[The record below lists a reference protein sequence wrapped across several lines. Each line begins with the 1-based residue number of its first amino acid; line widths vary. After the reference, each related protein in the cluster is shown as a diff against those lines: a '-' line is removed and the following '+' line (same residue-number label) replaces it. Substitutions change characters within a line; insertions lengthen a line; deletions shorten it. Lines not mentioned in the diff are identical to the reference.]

1 MRELEKNSPVPVR
14 KEMSMTE
21 YAKLVDTNANLV
33 DKIKEQQEIIKG
45 MQENQD
51 SAIKIMK
58 MYEDLKK
65 DYIRVKA
72 NEKILADLLDK
83 EQKKNKKGKKAKYN
97 LEILKNY
104 DNKTFFKLVEK
115 KLDMMYKYYMEKYP
129 YELNRFILSNMF
141 IY

>member
-58 MYEDLKK
+58 MYADLKK

-83 EQKKNKKGKKAKYN
+83 EQKKNKKAIEYIKKEEWY
-97 LEILKNY
+97 LEEY
-104 DNKTFFKLVEK
+104 DNNFINENVVKTT
-115 KLDMMYKYYMEKYP
+115 
-129 YELNRFILSNMF
+129 ELLNIIEGGGL
-141 IY
+141 

>member
-33 DKIKEQQEIIKG
+33 DKIKEQQETIKG

-65 DYIRVKA
+65 DYIRVKS
-72 NEKILADLLDK
+72 NEKTLADLLDK
-83 EQKKNKKGKKAKYN
+83 EQKKNKKAIEH
-97 LEILKNY
+97 LEESIDIIKGDSMIPISSGNVRRRYLQPVLDILKGEG
-104 DNKTFFKLVEK
+104 L
-115 KLDMMYKYYMEKYP
+115 
-129 YELNRFILSNMF
+129 
-141 IY
+141 

>member
-21 YAKLVDTNANLV
+21 YAKLVDTNADLV

-83 EQKKNKKGKKAKYN
+83 EQKKNKKAIEHLEESIDIIKGDSMIPISSGNVRRRYLQPV
-97 LEILKNY
+97 LEILKGGGLWNQ
-104 DNKTFFKLVEK
+104 K
-115 KLDMMYKYYMEKYP
+115 K
-129 YELNRFILSNMF
+129 
-141 IY
+141 

>member
-21 YAKLVDTNANLV
+21 YAKLVDTNADLV

-83 EQKKNKKGKKAKYN
+83 EQKKNKKAIEHLEESIDIIKGDSMIPISSGNVRRRYLQPV
-97 LEILKNY
+97 LEILKGGG
-104 DNKTFFKLVEK
+104 L
-115 KLDMMYKYYMEKYP
+115 
-129 YELNRFILSNMF
+129 
-141 IY
+141 

>member
-33 DKIKEQQEIIKG
+33 DKIKEQQETIKG

-58 MYEDLKK
+58 MYEDYKLKVDK
-65 DYIRVKA
+65 AIEYIEENKRKGYRIPMSEDYDFW
-72 NEKILADLLDK
+72 NELNENEIKTL
-83 EQKKNKKGKKAKYN
+83 
-97 LEILKNY
+97 LEILKG
-104 DNKTFFKLVEK
+104 DDK
-115 KLDMMYKYYMEKYP
+115 
-129 YELNRFILSNMF
+129 
-141 IY
+141 

>member
-83 EQKKNKKGKKAKYN
+83 EQKKNKKAIEH
-97 LEILKNY
+97 LEESIDIIKGDSMIPISSGNVRRRYLQPVLDILKGGW
-104 DNKTFFKLVEK
+104 L
-115 KLDMMYKYYMEKYP
+115 
-129 YELNRFILSNMF
+129 
-141 IY
+141 

>member
-33 DKIKEQQEIIKG
+33 DKIKEQQETIKG

-83 EQKKNKKGKKAKYN
+83 EQKKNKKAIEYIKKEEWY
-97 LEILKNY
+97 LEEY
-104 DNKTFFKLVEK
+104 DNNFINENVVKTT
-115 KLDMMYKYYMEKYP
+115 
-129 YELNRFILSNMF
+129 ELLNIIEGGRL
-141 IY
+141 

>member
-21 YAKLVDTNANLV
+21 YAKLVDTNAILV

-83 EQKKNKKGKKAKYN
+83 EQKKIRKQ
-97 LEILKNY
+97 
-104 DNKTFFKLVEK
+104 
-115 KLDMMYKYYMEKYP
+115 
-129 YELNRFILSNMF
+129 
-141 IY
+141 

>member
-33 DKIKEQQEIIKG
+33 DKIKEQQETIKG

-72 NEKILADLLDK
+72 NEKILADLLYK
-83 EQKKNKKGKKAKYN
+83 EQKKNKKAIEFIYENAYDEERKSCIDDLWGEIPKLLN
-97 LEILKNY
+97 ILKGE
-104 DNKTFFKLVEK
+104 KL
-115 KLDMMYKYYMEKYP
+115 
-129 YELNRFILSNMF
+129 
-141 IY
+141 

>member
-1 MRELEKNSPVPVR
+1 MRELEKNRPVPVR

-58 MYEDLKK
+58 MYEDYKLRIDKAVK
-65 DYIRVKA
+65 YITSV
-72 NEKILADLLDK
+72 NLDDSDNI
-83 EQKKNKKGKKAKYN
+83 EEL
-97 LEILKNY
+97 LEILKGGG
-104 DNKTFFKLVEK
+104 L
-115 KLDMMYKYYMEKYP
+115 
-129 YELNRFILSNMF
+129 
-141 IY
+141 

>member
-58 MYEDLKK
+58 MYEDYKLRIDKAVK
-65 DYIRVKA
+65 YITSV
-72 NEKILADLLDK
+72 NLDDSDNI
-83 EQKKNKKGKKAKYN
+83 EEL
-97 LEILKNY
+97 LEILKGGG
-104 DNKTFFKLVEK
+104 L
-115 KLDMMYKYYMEKYP
+115 
-129 YELNRFILSNMF
+129 
-141 IY
+141 

>member
-1 MRELEKNSPVPVR
+1 MRELEKNSPMPVR

-21 YAKLVDTNANLV
+21 YSKLVDTNANLV

-83 EQKKNKKGKKAKYN
+83 EQKKNKKAIEYIETLKINEYDGNGYWIRHNANEDLSIENTKEQL
-97 LEILKNY
+97 LEILKGGG
-104 DNKTFFKLVEK
+104 L
-115 KLDMMYKYYMEKYP
+115 
-129 YELNRFILSNMF
+129 
-141 IY
+141 

>member
-33 DKIKEQQEIIKG
+33 DKIKEQQETIKG

-83 EQKKNKKGKKAKYN
+83 EQKKNKKAIEHLEESIDIIKGDSMIPISSGNVRRRYLKPV
-97 LEILKNY
+97 LEILKGE
-104 DNKTFFKLVEK
+104 DK
-115 KLDMMYKYYMEKYP
+115 
-129 YELNRFILSNMF
+129 
-141 IY
+141 

>member
-33 DKIKEQQEIIKG
+33 DKIKEQQETIKG

-83 EQKKNKKGKKAKYN
+83 EQKKNKKAIEYIKKEEWY
-97 LEILKNY
+97 LEESIDIIKGDSMIPIYSGNVRRRYLQPVLDILKGGG
-104 DNKTFFKLVEK
+104 L
-115 KLDMMYKYYMEKYP
+115 
-129 YELNRFILSNMF
+129 
-141 IY
+141 

>member
-21 YAKLVDTNANLV
+21 YAKLVDTNADLV

-83 EQKKNKKGKKAKYN
+83 EQKKNKKAIDYIKKEEWY
-97 LEILKNY
+97 LEEYDNNFINENVVKTTELLDILKGDGSN
-104 DNKTFFKLVEK
+104 DTK
-115 KLDMMYKYYMEKYP
+115 KL
-129 YELNRFILSNMF
+129 
-141 IY
+141 